1 MCEVSE
7 ELVVFFGAGN
17 YAETVFGELSKK
29 YAPVA
34 YGDNDRK
41 KQGTLF
47 MGLPVL
53 SLDEIKSRYP
63 DCRFF
68 ITTNECIMPSV
79 STSLVDGGIAPSR
92 IINYEESKRYKSC
105 IWLETTLRFNPLHLA
120 FCCSDF
126 GKNKTPSIELGA
138 NEYDKT
144 MHDFFATRDRI
155 IEELNLP
162 IGADVKNP
170 CLGCINI
177 RDALWHT
184 DRRIR
189 SVAFSHTTFCNFSCS
204 YCCTLHGVKDHS
216 HSDIENSL
224 GLFCFMKK
232 NNIIDTNTEIYLVS
246 GEITMHP
253 RRDAIFAE
261 VQDNP
266 CCIFTNASAYS
277 EKIDAILSMG
287 RSKVYVSIDAG
298 TRETFA
304 KVKGVDAFDRV
315 CENLARYSAGGDR
328 FVHLKYIILPGLNDS
343 EADIDGFI
351 ALCDRLRARVVDV
364 SRDMLAVTPFDDRA
378 INIAARM
385 LHELPKR
392 GVRANAIEA
401 IFATRP
407 GDAQRIEEKLAEL
420 KGATDLQPYAW
431 GRVNPLPVTVV
442 PPPARF

>member
-1 MCEVSE
+1 MREASE
-7 ELVVFFGAGN
+7 AQVVFFGASN
-17 YAETVFGELSKK
+17 YAETVFGDLNKK

-34 YGDNDRK
+34 YGDNDPK
-41 KQGTLF
+41 KQGTRF

-53 SLDEIKSRYP
+53 SLREIEASYP

-68 ITTNECIMPSV
+68 ITTSECIMPSV
-79 STSLVDGGIAPSR
+79 MTSLVDGGVAPSR
-92 IINYEESKRYKSC
+92 IINFEESKRYKSC

-138 NEYDKT
+138 NAYDKT
-144 MHDFFATRDRI
+144 MQNFFATRDRI

-177 RDALWHT
+177 RDALWYT

-189 SVAFSHTTFCNFSCS
+189 SVAFSHDTFCNFSCS
-204 YCCTLHGVKDHS
+204 YCCVPKDGKDYPL
-216 HSDIENSL
+216 SDIENSL
-224 GLFCFMKK
+224 GLFRFMKK

-246 GEITMHP
+246 GEITTHP
-253 RRDAIFAE
+253 MRDVMLAE
-261 VQDNP
+261 VRDNP
-266 CCIFTNASAYS
+266 CCIFTNASVFS
-277 EKIDAILSMG
+277 KKIDELLSMG

-328 FVHLKYIILPGLNDS
+328 FVHLKYILLPGLNDS
-343 EADIDGFI
+343 EEDIDGFI
-351 ALCDRLRARVVDV
+351 TLCDRLKARVVDV
-364 SRDMLAVTPFDDRA
+364 SRDMFTVAPFDDHA
-378 INIAARM
+378 INIVARM

-392 GVRANAIEA
+392 GVRTNAIEA

-407 GDAQRIEEKLAEL
+407 GDAKRIEERLAEL
-420 KGATDLQPYAW
+420 KGAVGAALRLGGQ
-431 GRVNPLPVTVV
+431 GG
-442 PPPARF
+442 